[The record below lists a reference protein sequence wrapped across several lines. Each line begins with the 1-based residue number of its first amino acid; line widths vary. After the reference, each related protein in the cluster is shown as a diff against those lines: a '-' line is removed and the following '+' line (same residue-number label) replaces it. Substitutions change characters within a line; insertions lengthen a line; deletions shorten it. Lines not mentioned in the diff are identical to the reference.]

1 MNRPTP
7 DHLPAVYELTIA
19 GAIGPVLRSA
29 LAPCRAT
36 TTQTSTRLRT
46 SARSHSDVVDLVLRL
61 HEQGLV
67 VEEIV
72 ETVATSSSVHDASTG
87 RAAQRGSDKASRPLP
102 GGQT

>member
-7 DHLPAVYELTIA
+7 EPPPAVYELTIA

-36 TTQTSTRLRT
+36 ITQRSTRLRT
-46 SARSHSDVVDLVLRL
+46 SARSHRDVVDLVLRL
-61 HEQGLV
+61 QQQGLV

-72 ETVATSSSVHDASTG
+72 ETVATSSSVHDASTDD
-87 RAAQRGSDKASRPLP
+87 AAQRGGDKASRP
-102 GGQT
+102 

>member
-7 DHLPAVYELTIA
+7 EHAPAVYELTIA

-29 LAPCRAT
+29 LAPCQAAT
-36 TTQTSTRLRT
+36 TQRSTRLRT
-46 SARSHSDVVDLVLRL
+46 SGRSHTDLVDLVQRL
-61 HEQGLV
+61 HERGLV

-72 ETVATSSSVHDASTG
+72 ETVATSSSVHDASTD
-87 RAAQRGSDKASRPLP
+87 RVAQRGSDTASRPLP